1 MAAVLG
7 RVRAGEGPHIV
18 EADTYRWHGHY
29 EGDPQRYRDSD
40 EVTERREQDDPI
52 ERLRQRLRSDGVDG
66 TVLDAIEAEV
76 IAQLSDDEEA
86 ARVAEPPPGD
96 RAPRARGRCPG
107 TDSGTDR

>member
-40 EVTERREQDDPI
+40 EVTERREPDDPI
-52 ERLRQRLRSDGVDG
+52 ERLQQRLAATVSTERFSTRSK
-66 TVLDAIEAEV
+66 
-76 IAQLSDDEEA
+76 Q
-86 ARVAEPPPGD
+86 R
-96 RAPRARGRCPG
+96 
-107 TDSGTDR
+107 